1 MSKYKQF
8 EDEDFSECKSE
19 NGTKPSAAVQIED
32 TQISVN
38 PSLQVNFNNGN
49 GADHQSVQTNIEG
62 TPRAFINDP
71 AGDRYCPKNKLE

>member
-1 MSKYKQF
+1 MSKYEQF
-8 EDEDFSECKSE
+8 EDEGVPEYKNE

-38 PSLQVNFNNGN
+38 PSLQVSFNNGS
-49 GADHQSVQTNIEG
+49 GTDHQSIQTNLEG

-71 AGDRYCPKNKLE
+71 AGDRYCPKNRLE